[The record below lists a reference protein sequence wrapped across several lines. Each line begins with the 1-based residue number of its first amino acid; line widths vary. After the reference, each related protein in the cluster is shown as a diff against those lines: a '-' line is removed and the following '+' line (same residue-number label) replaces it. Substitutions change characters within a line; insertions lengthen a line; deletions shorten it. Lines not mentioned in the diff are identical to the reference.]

1 MINMFHNNVETVIGW
16 RLLKTSTVTSFC
28 WMPAVISLLHRI
40 FPPRLKSKICFNCT
54 EPLHSSA
61 LRCCNVMQYN
71 AWYAAQYAVQYLY
84 CIICKTMQYNAKSA
98 DLKLFVVGQS
108 RFFCSNCSSKIWL
121 NPTIIHEMNAQ
132 RKVLKRSKVETTLEQ
147 LVLLGTAR
155 CKERSSNN
163 YQLITA

>member
-1 MINMFHNNVETVIGW
+1 VPPQDVDRHQFLLNASSDISIAPHLPSETEIY
-16 RLLKTSTVTSFC
+16 
-28 WMPAVISLLHRI
+28 
-40 FPPRLKSKICFNCT
+40 KICFNCT

-132 RKVLKRSKVETTLEQ
+132 RKVLKRSEVETTLEQ